1 MTDQIRSFSFLLI
14 AMEVTARATP
24 DRATPKRRIS
34 AVSLFLVC
42 NGHKF
47 LCKTNVARKQHTRYI
62 TLLNAQLAANYM
74 RHMAA

>member
-24 DRATPKRRIS
+24 DRATPKRRIN

-42 NGHKF
+42 S
-47 LCKTNVARKQHTRYI
+47 
-62 TLLNAQLAANYM
+62 
-74 RHMAA
+74 RHNCMFSV